1 MDQDI
6 PLRLLGES
14 NIPPPSTVQ
23 IDNDEAH
30 SSSTSSSS
38 SMRKTLN
45 GLSRELRDVI
55 YELVFNEEVL
65 VVLGRRGIL
74 AVGSEAP
81 GHPEKTSELASK
93 YRVIYPGSHSSFPS
107 QGVDSYADTVN
118 EPELAEMA
126 AYGVSVRRGLRAY
139 DDPASTNRV
148 NDGATALE
156 TSTRKKWLNRIMLV
170 MCCGTR
176 FLKQCRE
183 PFRKRR
189 QYDCARIN
197 TNHET
202 TNEANEA
209 TMGIETSV
217 RKISLCGI
225 LLVSKQNYQEAAPV
239 LYKSCTILFED
250 FELST
255 EFLNAVSFDNLKHIT
270 KVQVYYPQE
279 AEGTAKAITAIRD
292 CPDLSR
298 FYHQSNALAP
308 NAESRLRRAL
318 VSFDTDP
325 ADDYTL
331 AYNIATQGTSFYQ
344 STDPNR
350 LVSVPSSLFPS
361 RWLFGVMCRLI
372 VVSTPAVKELT
383 IWIGDTLELEFNSRR
398 DETYEAAL
406 LQFAALGKVDA
417 LSVKKWGD
425 AFDNSGDEDA
435 RWHEVNWL
443 KVRTLNG
450 VEEMIRGGEHGALDR
465 HAMMLPDAD
474 ADD

>member
-6 PLRLLGES
+6 PLRPIGES
-14 NIPPPSTVQ
+14 SIPPPSSVQ
-23 IDNDEAH
+23 IDNDEAPL
-30 SSSTSSSS
+30 SSTSSSS
-38 SMRKTLN
+38 STPKTLN
-45 GLSRELRDVI
+45 GLPRELRDAI

-74 AVGSEAP
+74 VVGSEAP
-81 GHPEKTSELASK
+81 GHPEKTSQLASK
-93 YRVIYPGSHSSFPS
+93 YRVVHSGFNSSFRA
-107 QGVDSYADTVN
+107 QGVDSHADTVD

-126 AYGVSVRRGLRAY
+126 AYGASVRKGLRAY
-139 DDPASTNRV
+139 DDPASSNRV
-148 NDGATALE
+148 NDLAPVLE
-156 TSTRKKWLNRIMLV
+156 TSTRRNWFNRILLV
-170 MCCGTR
+170 LCCGAWL
-176 FLKQCRE
+176 LKQFRE

-189 QYDCARIN
+189 QYEPSTIN

-202 TNEANEA
+202 TDEANEA
-209 TMGIETSV
+209 TIAIKTSA
-217 RKISLCGI
+217 RKTSMSG
-225 LLVSKQNYQEAAPV
+225 LLLASKQNYQEAAPI
-239 LYKSCTILFED
+239 LYKSCTFLFED
-250 FELST
+250 FELSI
-255 EFLNAVSFDNLKHIT
+255 EFLDAVSFDNLKHIT

-279 AEGTAKAITAIRD
+279 AEGTVKAITAIRD

-372 VVSTPAVKELT
+372 VVSTPAVKEFT

-443 KVRTLNG
+443 KVRTLKG

-474 ADD
+474 D